1 MKTQPN
7 PALKNTAIFVGND
20 AELRKKAIEYY
31 EENGYPTYSLTN
43 ALNFHYIA
51 TMTCNTKV
59 SDYPKQSIE
68 CNNQIITLPTEPKS
82 EYPKMMLVCN
92 SNTPEFKKNVV
103 GEFNGR
109 YLTIEE
115 NQRISDLVYVAWE
128 FAKDIP
134 TVTLTQSELIEA
146 YEKSNNVKVI
156 IK

>member
-7 PALKNTAIFVGND
+7 PALKNTAIFVGNN

-31 EENGYPTYSLTN
+31 EENGYVLYSPTN

-68 CNNQIITLPTEPKS
+68 SNNQIITLPTEPKS
-82 EYPKMMLVCN
+82 EYPKMM
-92 SNTPEFKKNVV
+92 SSDIIREIQIQTAYPESLSVHQALLQVWN
-103 GEFNGR
+103 ECAQYYNH
-109 YLTIEE
+109 
-115 NQRISDLVYVAWE
+115 
-128 FAKDIP
+128 AKDIP

-146 YEKSNNVKVI
+146 YEKTNNVKVI